1 MPRLTIF
8 LLGALQVILDGEP
21 VIDFAT
27 DKARALLA
35 YLAVEADKP
44 HRRDELAG
52 LLWPDRPRRKA
63 RQNLRQT
70 LSYVRQAIGDQK
82 TETPSLRVTRQT
94 IQFDSGRPH
103 WLDVAEFT
111 RLVETCR
118 RHRHR
123 SLAGCVPCIRR
134 MAQVADLY
142 RGEFLE
148 HFFIGDSTIFEEWA
162 SLQREWLHRRA
173 IQALMLLSRYHE
185 RRGEYAQA
193 RHYARRQ
200 VELEPWREEAHRQ
213 LMRLL
218 ALDGERS
225 AALAQYEACRRVLSE
240 ELDVE
245 PSRATVALY
254 EQIREATAQDLTNLE
269 SRGPVNLPP
278 APTSFV
284 GREGDLNALV
294 ERLADPDCRLLTL
307 VGPGGIGKT
316 RLALRAAA
324 EQVGVFD
331 DGVVFVSLAS
341 LDSSDALV
349 LAVADEL
356 GFAFYGRKEPA
367 QQLLDY
373 LREKTLLLVLDSM
386 EHLLAGVDFL
396 IDVLRYAPGVVLLVT
411 SRERLNLQEEWVY
424 SVGGLTYPE
433 LDVAA
438 KEITAGVVEKATS
451 YSAVNLFC
459 QRAGRVERH
468 FSLSEENLGWVVRI
482 CRLVEGMPLA
492 IEMAAA
498 WAAVRS
504 CEAIGREIERSCDVL
519 ATSLCN
525 VPQRQ
530 RSIRATFEYSWC
542 LLVEEER
549 RVFRRLSVFR
559 GSFEEAAV
567 EAVAGAAFAT
577 LAVLVGKSLLRRTSS
592 GRYHMHELLRQ
603 YAAEKLQ
610 ENDEEQE
617 ETRARHAAY
626 YAAFLQRQEQTL
638 KGARQREAVNGIRAE
653 IDNVRAGW
661 HWAVE
666 RLTGRSNR
674 GAALDVIQKSLES
687 LYVFYRMQ
695 GWYQEGTETFAQ
707 AAAALLAPERDAEDL
722 DPDEQRLW
730 GQLLAR
736 QGKCCEFTVHSDQ
749 AQQLFESSLAI
760 LQRLGA
766 RREMAL
772 PLHGLGYMAHIRGEY
787 TQAEAYFQQ
796 SLALY
801 REHGDLWGMAVTLG
815 NMCLVS
821 RRRGA
826 FAEAKARC
834 LESLEIR
841 RQIGDRQGIASVL
854 NNLALVQCTLGEY
867 IEAQQV
873 LKTSLEMC
881 RELGYKDGIA
891 NALTHLGH
899 AAFRLGDAEEAKHW
913 MREALT
919 MCREIGDT
927 WGMAIALNNL
937 GYIAI
942 AQADYAGAERL
953 CRDSVELY
961 RQAGIRAGLANT
973 LANLG
978 QAYYHLGQRDGAWES
993 FREALEI
1000 AQEASA
1006 IPTVLKTLV
1015 GLARLWADTGKRE
1028 KALELLAFAMQQSA
1042 IGQAIK
1048 EQAEDL
1054 FSELGA
1060 AIPPEEVRALKT
1072 RAQSRALGDVVAEVL
1087 KNIAVGPLSDPAAP

>member
-1 MPRLTIF
+1 MSRLTIS
-8 LLGALQVILDGEP
+8 LLGALQISLDGEP
-21 VIDFAT
+21 VTDFAT

-44 HRRDELAG
+44 HLRDELAG
-52 LLWPDRPRRKA
+52 LLWPDQPRRKG
-63 RQNLRQT
+63 RHNLRQT

-82 TETPSLRVTRQT
+82 TETPFLHVTRQT
-94 IQFDSGRPH
+94 IQFDTRRPH
-103 WLDVAEFT
+103 WLDVAEFA
-111 RLVETCR
+111 RLVEMCR

-123 SLAGCVPCIRR
+123 SLEACVPCMRR
-134 MAQVADLY
+134 MEQVADLY

-148 HFFIGDSTIFEEWA
+148 HFFIGDSAAFEEWA
-162 SLQREWLHRRA
+162 SLQREWLHRQAVRA
-173 IQALMLLSRYHE
+173 LALLSPYHE

-240 ELDVE
+240 ELGVE
-245 PSRATVALY
+245 PAAATVALY
-254 EQIREATAQDLTNLE
+254 EQIRDMADQHLSGLRT
-269 SRGPVNLPP
+269 RGIVNLPP

-284 GREGDLNALV
+284 GREDDLNALA

-324 EQVGVFD
+324 KQVGVFD
-331 DGVVFVSLAS
+331 DGVVFVPLAS
-341 LDSSDALV
+341 LDSSDALA

-356 GFAFYGRKEPA
+356 GFAFYERKEPA

-373 LREKTLLLVLDSM
+373 LRAKTLLLVLDSM
-386 EHLLAGVDFL
+386 EHLLAGEDFL

-424 SVGGLTYPE
+424 SVDGLTYPE
-433 LDVAA
+433 LDVAE
-438 KEITAGVVEKATS
+438 EITPDVIEKAMS

-459 QRAGRVERH
+459 QRAGQVERH
-468 FSLSEENLGWVVRI
+468 FSLSEANLGWVARI

-492 IEMAAA
+492 IELAAA
-498 WAAVRS
+498 WVAVRS

-519 ATSLCN
+519 ATSLRN

-530 RSIRATFEYSWC
+530 RSIRATFEHSWR
-542 LLVEEER
+542 LLSKEER
-549 RVFRRLSVFR
+549 RVFRRLAVFR
-559 GSFEEAAV
+559 GGFEGDAA
-567 EAVAGAAFAT
+567 EAVAGASPAT
-577 LAVLVGKSLLRRTSS
+577 LAALVGKSLLRRTPS
-592 GRYHMHELLRQ
+592 GRYHVYKLLRQ

-610 ENDEEQE
+610 EDDEEQE
-617 ETRARHAAY
+617 ETRTRHAAH
-626 YAAFLQRQEQTL
+626 YAAFLQAQEPAL
-638 KGARQREAVNGIRAE
+638 KGACQREAVNGIRAE
-653 IDNVRAGW
+653 IDNVRAAW
-661 HWAVE
+661 HWAVD
-666 RLTGRSNR
+666 RLTARSDD
-674 GAALDVIQKSLES
+674 GSALDVIQKSLES

-695 GWYQEGTETFAQ
+695 GWYQEGTEAFGQ
-707 AAAALLAPERDAEDL
+707 AVAALLASEGAVEHL
-722 DPDEQRLW
+722 TPDERRLW

-736 QGKCCEFTVHSDQ
+736 QGKCCGFTEHTDR
-749 AQQLFESSLAI
+749 AQGLFESSLSI

-796 SLALY
+796 SLAIY

-815 NMCLVS
+815 NLSLVS
-821 RRRGA
+821 LRQGA

-841 RQIGDRQGIASVL
+841 RQIGDRQGVASVL

-867 IEAQQV
+867 IEAKKV
-873 LKTSLEMC
+873 LQTSLEIC
-881 RELGYKDGIA
+881 RELGYKPGIA
-891 NALTHLGH
+891 NAFTRLGH

-913 MREALT
+913 MREALA
-919 MCREIGDT
+919 MYREIGDT
-927 WGMAIALNNL
+927 WGMATALNNL

-942 AQADYAGAERL
+942 AQADYTGAERL

-961 RQAGIRAGLANT
+961 RQAGVRAGLGNT

-978 QAYYHLGQRDGAWES
+978 QAYYHLGQRNRAWES

-1000 AQEASA
+1000 AQETSA
-1006 IPTVLKTLV
+1006 IPTVLRTLV
-1015 GLARLWADTGKRE
+1015 GLARLWADAGCRE
-1028 KALELLAFAMQQSA
+1028 QALELLAFAMQQSA

-1072 RAQSRALGDVVAEVL
+1072 RARSRALGDVVAEAL
-1087 KNIAVGPLSDPAAP
+1087 GHADAPI